1 MKERL
6 QKILAQAGICSRR
19 AAEEL
24 IRAGQVTVDGK
35 VVTEMGLKVDSK
47 NQKIMAKGQA
57 VGFSEKKMYVLLNK
71 PEGFV
76 TTMDDP
82 QGRPIVTSL
91 LKNIPERLFPVGR
104 LDFESKGAL
113 ILTNDGDLA
122 QRIQHPSFEVNKTY
136 VVRVTGKPNM
146 TALTQLEKGVEL
158 EGHLTAPATIKVR
171 KSTPKESVIEITIHE
186 GRKRQVRKMFTAIGH
201 HVNELTR
208 ISYGNLKLGSLS
220 PGKFRFLS
228 KADIAHI
235 FKKEK
240 KSSPAQSR
248 SRVREQRPAQKKRK
262 KPDK

>member
-6 QKILAQAGICSRR
+6 QKILAQAGVCSRR

-24 IRAGQVTVDGK
+24 IRTGQVTVDGE

-47 NQKIMAKGQA
+47 TQKIVAKGQPI
-57 VGFSEKKMYVLLNK
+57 GFSEKKVYVLLNK

-76 TTMDDP
+76 TTLDDP

-91 LKNIPERLFPVGR
+91 VKKIPERLFPVGR

-122 QRIQHPSFEVNKTY
+122 QRVQHPSFEVNKTY
-136 VVRVTGKPNM
+136 VARVTGKP
-146 TALTQLEKGVEL
+146 TAAELAQLENGVEI
-158 EGHLTAPATIKVR
+158 EGQLTAPATLKVR

-186 GRKRQVRKMFTAIGH
+186 GRKRQIRKMFTAIGH

-208 ISYGNLKLGSLS
+208 IAYGNLKLGSLS
-220 PGKFRFLS
+220 PGKFRYLS
-228 KADIAHI
+228 QADIARI

-240 KSSPAQSR
+240 KASPAR
-248 SRVREQRPAQKKRK
+248 SRGALKGQRPAPKKRK
-262 KPDK
+262 NPGK